1 MKKSVLILLLII
13 VALIII
19 IFMLG
24 VGKGNGTTQEEVTI
38 WKTEN
43 EEARATIKAL
53 KSQKRIED
61 LLSSEKVKYLEGEI
75 EFFKNKAPLVV
86 TSTKFITDTL
96 VIEIKGDTVYVPIT
110 TNRYQKFNYNDEWAE
125 ISGDIDL
132 MLNSLTMKYSV
143 KDSVDMVYTEE
154 KGQYQVDLVSY
165 NPHSHYV
172 GVSSVKIEKKNKIK
186 LRPGIFTGLS
196 NQGFVYGA
204 GFVLTK

>member
-61 LLSSEKVKYLEGEI
+61 LLSSEKVRYLEGEI

-96 VIEIKGDTVYVPIT
+96 V
-110 TNRYQKFNYNDEWAE
+110 AE